1 MKKLI
6 TVLFVLFNCIFT
18 YSQSIPIDSI
28 FSRMEQQAMLYPTEK
43 IYLHTDRNVYAAGD
57 DIWMKAYV
65 VNGITNIP
73 TKQSRYVY
81 VTLQNPLM
89 EVVSR
94 LCLRAVEDGIIHG
107 NLPLDEELP
116 KGEYLLSAYTRYM
129 QNADEAYFFKK
140 RIMVNHMKNNTIQ
153 VETKRRGSH
162 LDILF
167 KNPATQKVIKVNNCV
182 TYVPS
187 GEINVQK
194 KDSGWAVKFH
204 NSKEKVVLVQAGN
217 YKEYVHLDTKPDF
230 DVSFLPEGG
239 NLIPGVANRVAFKSI
254 NSQGQGEDIRGTIR
268 DERDSVLLEFH
279 SIYRGMG
286 TFSLIPEIGKKYVA
300 VCDNSDGRIQRF
312 DLPLATNGYSLQVNR
327 IREKFFVKVLHST
340 DKKDADDLIILA
352 HQKGWPISSHR
363 YKSRKST
370 YVFKADEF
378 APGTVSFL
386 LMTSDGRILNERMT
400 FVANENHL
408 QEQLSFD
415 KPEYAKREKVAI
427 LLDVKDV
434 DGKLW
439 DGECSVSVTDNHDI
453 LPDSCNNIL
462 STLLLESELKGHIE
476 NPAWY
481 FRSGNESLRAQALDA
496 LMMTQGWRRYDLEQT
511 WQDKLQ
517 SPSISSEKSQ
527 VISGKV
533 TKRVSRK
540 PVKDA
545 QVQMMLPL
553 LGDKYELVTGE
564 DGTFH
569 FDSFEYPD
577 SSIYFVSA
585 YTDKGKDNIVV
596 ELDSIATPRLDNK
609 FSPFRPNDSSLPLD
623 AASSEYLA
631 KTDLRFLQENGIR
644 HYFIDEVIV
653 TAKRL
658 EAKTEYENL
667 IGAKSIKEER
677 IKHSG
682 VNEILPFLRQQ
693 CASFNWIERGGSIIL
708 TLRGDP
714 VTVILDGSICY
725 PWVFGSQDFIK
736 NYPMFDIMQIDIIY
750 PPFSLCYD
758 PLSDGGVIAFTTK
771 TGAGQGGAKWHPT
784 NLKYTMPLG
793 YQPPAEFYVP
803 RYDFTAERD
812 KKEPDLRTT
821 IHWQPRLEVKNGKAN
836 VEFYTADGTV
846 DYTVVIEGV
855 GEDGSLLRVEEKI
868 K

>member
-81 VTLQNPLM
+81 VTLQNPFM

-94 LCLRAVEDGIIHG
+94 ICLRADEDGFIHG

-140 RIMVNHMKNNTIQ
+140 RIMVNHVKNNTIQ

-312 DLPLATNGYSLQVNR
+312 DLPLATNGYSLQVNQ
-327 IREKFFVKVLHST
+327 IREKFFVKVLHNPDRNDSE
-340 DKKDADDLIILA
+340 DMIILA

-370 YVFKADEF
+370 YSFDADKF
-378 APGTVSFL
+378 ALGTVSFL
-386 LMTSDGRILNERMT
+386 LMTSDGRILNERMA
-400 FVANENHL
+400 FVTNETLL

-427 LLDVKDV
+427 TLDVKDMA
-434 DGKLW
+434 GKSW

-511 WQDKLQ
+511 WQGKLQ

-553 LGDKYELVTGE
+553 LGDKYDLVTGE

-596 ELDSIATPRLDNK
+596 ELDSIAPPLLNNQLP
-609 FSPFRPNDSSLPLD
+609 PFRPNDASLPLV
-623 AASSEYLA
+623 AASSEYLT

-644 HYFIDEVIV
+644 HYFMDEVIV
-653 TAKRL
+653 TAKML
-658 EAKTEYENL
+658 EPKTEYETT
-667 IGAKSIKEER
+667 IGARTVKEDR
-677 IKHSG
+677 IKKAGTSSL
-682 VNEILPFLRQQ
+682 IMFLQQ
-693 CASFNWIERGGSIIL
+693 HFAGINWIDSCGAFTITMRGS
-708 TLRGDP
+708 P
-714 VTVILDGSICY
+714 VTVIFDGSYCRGY
-725 PWVFGSQDFIK
+725 DKGSQDFLR
-736 NYPMFDIMQIDIIY
+736 NFQMHDIAQIDVI
-750 PPFSLCYD
+750 PAPWCNFWDPFA
-758 PLSDGGVIAFTTK
+758 GGGLIAITTK
-771 TGAGQGGAKWHPT
+771 VGDGSYNAKWHPT

-803 RYDFTAERD
+803 RYDFTAERE

-821 IHWQPRLEVKNGKAN
+821 IHWQPRLQVKNGKAN
-836 VEFYTADGTV
+836 IDFYTADGVV

-868 K
+868 R